1 MSKLIEKFK
10 KEHSLIIETLNRVKM
25 PGINTE
31 DGIEEL
37 LSAKDNI
44 TAHMKKE
51 DEEFY
56 PKLRKAA
63 ESNQGLKELLDAF
76 DKDMDEIT
84 RYSIEFFGDYT
95 AATGS
100 ELALELEKFIA
111 VLERRMLR
119 EETFLFAEF
128 EKLHK

>member
-1 MSKLIEKFK
+1 ME
-10 KEHSLIIETLNRVKM
+10 
-25 PGINTE
+25 
-31 DGIEEL
+31 
-37 LSAKDNI
+37 
-44 TAHMKKE
+44 KE

-63 ESNQGLKELLDAF
+63 GSNQGLKELLDAF

-100 ELALELEKFIA
+100 VLALELEKLIA
-111 VLERRMLR
+111 ILERRMLR
-119 EETFLFAEF
+119 EETFLLQNL
-128 EKLHK
+128 KSCISKDLLQGVIWS